1 MKIAL
6 NVIGVVLVLLGGL
19 WFLQGMDVLRGN
31 VMSGQPQWVFIG
43 AVVALIGIGMLVFAN
58 RRRPS
63 MPAK

>member
-31 VMSGQPQWVFIG
+31 VMSGQTQWVFIG
-43 AVVALIGIGMLVFAN
+43 GIAALLGVGLLVFVN

-63 MPAK
+63 TPAK

>member
-43 AVVALIGIGMLVFAN
+43 AIVALVGLGLLVFAN
-58 RRRPS
+58 RRAPS
-63 MPAK
+63 TPVK